1 MTLRESLI
9 ALGYTESEPGRW
21 LKPIGY
27 MLFTVEEG
35 RPDHKD
41 RWSNW
46 FKDLHG
52 KVSLFEDAYLYPYPE
67 KGDYLNQI
75 KILEAYTRV
84 DVCTESRSEFHLK
97 AIDL

>member
-1 MTLRESLI
+1 MTLREALI
-9 ALGYTESEPGRW
+9 ALGYTEAEPGKW

-27 MLFTVEEG
+27 MLFSVEEG

-46 FKDLHG
+46 FKALSG
-52 KVSLFEDAYLYPYPE
+52 EISLWEDAYLYSE
-67 KGDYLNQI
+67 REYLNQI
-75 KILEAYTRV
+75 KLLEAYTRV

-97 AIDL
+97 SIDL